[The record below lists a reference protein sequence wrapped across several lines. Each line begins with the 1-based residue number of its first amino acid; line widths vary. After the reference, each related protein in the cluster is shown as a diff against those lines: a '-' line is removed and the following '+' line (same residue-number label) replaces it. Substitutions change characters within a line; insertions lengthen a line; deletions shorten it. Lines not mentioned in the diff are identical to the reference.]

1 MDIKPRSKLWTLG
14 LLPYTKMLTILFY
27 QTTIREIQTANA
39 LMLSAKSVIPIRDP
53 YPRHLRKKKSRHER
67 RDLII

>member
-1 MDIKPRSKLWTLG
+1 MDFRFIALHKNVNHPILSDNHPRNPK
-14 LLPYTKMLTILFY
+14 YTS
-27 QTTIREIQTANA
+27 ANA